1 MHDSVHDGVHGAE
14 ILLLHNKNGQT
25 EKVCPS
31 FCVVQSDGARYLAGA
46 QATRA
51 NANGLVRAVII
62 YANLSD
68 IGLPSSRG
76 LALGVRYIVTERNAL
91 TADTAFCH

>member
-1 MHDSVHDGVHGAE
+1 MGRLKS
-14 ILLLHNKNGQT
+14 LPL
-25 EKVCPS
+25 
-31 FCVVQSDGARYLAGA
+31 FVVVRSDGACYLAGA

-68 IGLPSSRG
+68 VGLPCPRG
-76 LALGVRYIVTERNAL
+76 LALGVRHVVTERNAL